1 MANTIIKGKGAP
13 TGTTQGAV
21 GQIYIDTDTG
31 IQYQCIEAVTRTGY
45 KLNVTT
51 YNWILRRLDG
61 DFVATDEE
69 VKALLENAGGSKVPE
84 KVLFTET
91 DPEGNTLCCGRKCSE
106 ITKEEAYALCL
117 SLMPFVMINEYSLA
131 QTVLLTPTVLVV
143 GGMALQQSAN
153 PCGGR
158 DYAKRNNDS
167 DIDSAKIPIS
177 KFKQS

>member
-13 TGTTQGAV
+13 TG
-21 GQIYIDTDTG
+21 
-31 IQYQCIEAVTRTGY
+31 TGY

-91 DPEGNTLCCGRKCSE
+91 DSAGNTLCCGRKCSE

-117 SLMPFVMINEYSLA
+117 SLMPFVMINECSSA
-131 QTVLLTPTVLVV
+131 VTVFLSPTVLVAAGTTLV
-143 GGMALQQSAN
+143 STAN

-158 DYAKRNNDS
+158 DYAIRNNDS
-167 DIDSAKIPIS
+167 DIDSATIPIS